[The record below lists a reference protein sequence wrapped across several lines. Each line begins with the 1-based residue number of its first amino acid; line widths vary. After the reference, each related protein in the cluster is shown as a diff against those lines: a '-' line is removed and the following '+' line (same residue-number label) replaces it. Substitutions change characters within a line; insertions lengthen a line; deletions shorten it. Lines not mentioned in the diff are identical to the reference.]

1 MASAQK
7 RGAKWY
13 AKYRDAR
20 GKRVRVKTTKRTKKA
35 CQALAHELEA
45 DAERQRHGLAPLRKP
60 CTTTL
65 ADGSNWWLKHRCPA
79 ASAGKDRCRLQKHII
94 NQPIG
99 KLLLSEVTPAVFD
112 ARLREMEAAE
122 ASARS
127 VNKLR
132 AMVRAIC
139 AARRSESVSQSSP
152 LHGGPS

>member
-7 RGAKWY
+7 RGATWY
-13 AKYRDAR
+13 AKYRDAH
-20 GKRVRVKTTKRTKKA
+20 GKRVRFKTTARTKKA
-35 CQALAHELEA
+35 CKVLAHELE
-45 DAERQRHGLAPLRKP
+45 DHAERQRHGLAPLRKP

-79 ASAGKDRCRLQKHII
+79 ASAGKERCRLEKHII

-112 ARLREMEAAE
+112 ARLREMEAAG
-122 ASARS
+122 ASAGS

-132 AMVRAIC
+132 SILRATY
-139 AARRSESVSQSSP
+139 AATI
-152 LHGGPS
+152 GA